1 MLIST
6 SLSPPPADE
15 VSLGPNKG
23 GSNTGFVL
31 LGAHWLPS
39 NFELLKQVDFDVPTG
54 AAHVLTTAVTVT
66 AGFVVFEVSVDGAL
80 ALTFND
86 TGFVRTIN
94 GGHVGLRSF
103 FADVAF
109 TSLSIAAGL

>member
-1 MLIST
+1 L
-6 SLSPPPADE
+6 LSPPPADE

-54 AAHVLTTAVTVT
+54 AAHVLTTTITVT
-66 AGFVVFEVSVDGAL
+66 ARFVVFDVSVNGVL

-86 TGFVRTIN
+86 TSFVRTIN

-103 FADVAF
+103 FTDINF
-109 TSLSIAAGL
+109 TSLKILVNV